1 MRPRTASYKVDLKDW
16 GKEDADAESTE
27 GDENQAWQL
36 ASAYFF
42 FPVTLGT
49 DRDSS
54 PFLSSH
60 TWHRS
65 RFLSSFF
72 PVTLCTDRDSSP
84 FLSSHT
90 WHRSRFLS
98 SFFPVT
104 LGKDR
109 DSSRCPP
116 IHLLPLPHEPY
127 VHEAVPP
134 RCVNLYLFHFST
146 QLRSVRRGFHL
157 TPSIRR

>member
-42 FPVTLGT
+42 FPVTLG
-49 DRDSS
+49 
-54 PFLSSH
+54 
-60 TWHRS
+60 
-65 RFLSSFF
+65 
-72 PVTLCTDRDSSP
+72 TDRDSSP